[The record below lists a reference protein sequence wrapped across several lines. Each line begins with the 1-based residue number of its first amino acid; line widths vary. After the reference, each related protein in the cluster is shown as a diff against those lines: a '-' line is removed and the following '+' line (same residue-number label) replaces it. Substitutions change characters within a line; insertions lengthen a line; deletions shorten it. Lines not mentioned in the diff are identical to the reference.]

1 MTLPESKEMHQK
13 LNPASI
19 RAPFAAYSH
28 GIAVPAGARLVFASG
43 QLGVGA
49 DDIIPED
56 VEAQAVL
63 CFENIRAILAEAG
76 MTMQDVVRFNAFVT
90 DRAYFP
96 VYGRVRSRYV
106 TGDAFA
112 STLVIV
118 SGFTRPEF
126 KVEVEVTAA
135 RFPE

>member
-1 MTLPESKEMHQK
+1 MPPTK

-19 RAPFAAYSH
+19 RAPLAAYSH
-28 GIAVPAGARLVFASG
+28 GVMLDPGARLVFASG
-43 QLGVGA
+43 QLGIGP
-49 DDIIPED
+49 DDTIPED
-56 VEAQAVL
+56 AEAQAAL
-63 CFENIRAILAEAG
+63 CFESIKAILAEAG
-76 MTMQDVVRFNAFVT
+76 MTLQDVVRFTAYVT

-135 RFPE
+135 RFPD

>member
-1 MTLPESKEMHQK
+1 MPATL
-13 LNPASI
+13 LNPTTI

-28 GIAVPAGARLVFASG
+28 GLLVEAPKRMIFTSG
-43 QLGVGA
+43 QLGVGP

-56 VEAQAVL
+56 IEAQAEI
-63 CFENIRAILAEAG
+63 CFENIRAILAEGG
-76 MTMQDVVRFNAFVT
+76 MDFSHIVRFTGFVT

-96 VYGRVRSRYV
+96 VYGKVRSRYV
-106 TGDAFA
+106 SGNAYT

-126 KVEVEVTAA
+126 KVEVEVTAVA
-135 RFPE
+135 